1 MMADRMTLDAST
13 RPTASPIVRVLNE
26 EVRHYHRWCTP
37 STLVDQERIE
47 DFYASD
53 VSISAG
59 FFGTLVDHTGVFGE
73 AERFAAA
80 AQGADR
86 TMFSVHGSTGSNFVV
101 LRMLALERPD
111 ALVLVAR
118 NCHHSTI
125 NAIKALRAR
134 TSASCP
140 RRTTPEFEAVLPPS
154 VDQVLDGLRRYP
166 EALAVVY
173 TSPTYEGLCANTH
186 AIAAA
191 VHDASDHAML
201 FVDEAWGGHLHFHP
215 ELPPSAMDGGA
226 DISVQSTHK
235 LAGGLQQTGLIHWR
249 EGAGRLR
256 ADGGG
261 VPRVRHHLAELPPAR
276 LARTPR
282 CARSPRPAA
291 TRSARASAARAAFK
305 ALLRERLPLL
315 RHLDDPA
322 WVGQPRYA
330 HVAGCDKVKTTVALS
345 GYALQRLRG
354 LRGAGR
360 ARHRGRE
367 GGRQHGHVHHDVPA
381 RGGGGRG
388 DRRARS
394 RRSSPAASCPRA
406 SEKRMPDNPF
416 RAIDDRPVMHPYHAR
431 RYAKAIG
438 QEVPLDQAVGRVAA
452 EEVEVYPPGIPVI
465 LEGFRVARGRGP
477 LPARGARPRRRDR
490 RARHVARDAAGALME
505 LHAIGRVE
513 SPLTDLAAAPKQGD
527 EGAPEAWLV
536 FDAGVADALDGIA
549 AGDELIVLTWLDR
562 AARDV
567 LRVHPR
573 GDLARPATG
582 VFATRSPDRPNPIG
596 LHRVTV
602 LELDGLR
609 LRVRD
614 LEALDGTPVVDVKPV
629 LGSVAER

>member
-1 MMADRMTLDAST
+1 MTLDAST

-37 STLVDQERIE
+37 STLVDQERID

-86 TMFSVHGSTGSNFVV
+86 TMFSVHGSSGSNFVV
-101 LRMLALERPD
+101 LRMLALERAD

-125 NAIKALRAR
+125 NAIKAFGLDFRFLP
-134 TSASCP
+134 SP
-140 RRTTPEFEAVLPPS
+140 YDPEFEAVLPPS
-154 VDQVLDGLRRYP
+154 VDQVVAALKRYP

-191 VHDASDHAML
+191 VHDASDHAVL

-215 ELPPSAMDGGA
+215 DLPPSAIDAGA

-249 EGAGRLR
+249 ERRVDSELMEEAFREYVTTSPSYHLLAS
-256 ADGGG
+256 ADAA
-261 VPRVRHHLAELPPAR
+261 VRSL
-276 LARTPR
+276 
-282 CARSPRPAA
+282 AA
-291 TRSARASAARAAFK
+291 TGREALGACIGRTRRLK
-305 ALLRERLPLL
+305 AQLRERLPRL

-322 WVGQPRYA
+322 WVGSHYA

-345 GYALQRLRG
+345 GYATSGFALSDAL
-354 LRGAGR
+354 
-360 ARHRGRE
+360 
-367 GGRQHGHVHHDVPA
+367 V
-381 RGGGGRG
+381 GRG
-388 DRRARS
+388 IVIEKAGVNTVTLITTFQLEDAAVEATVS
-394 RRSSPAASCPRA
+394 ALEQILVGQELAHGAAKPMPA
-406 SEKRMPDNPF
+406 NPF

-438 QEVPLDQAVGRVAA
+438 QEVPLEQAVGRVAA

-465 LEGFRVARGRGP
+465 LEGFRVSEDAVRYLREARDLG
-477 LPARGARPRRRDR
+477 GAI
-490 RARHVARDAAGALME
+490 VARDT
-505 LHAIGRVE
+505 
-513 SPLTDLAAAPKQGD
+513 SLA
-527 EGAPEAWLV
+527 
-536 FDAGVADALDGIA
+536 
-549 AGDELIVLTWLDR
+549 T
-562 AARDV
+562 
-567 LRVHPR
+567 LRV
-573 GDLARPATG
+573 L
-582 VFATRSPDRPNPIG
+582 
-596 LHRVTV
+596 
-602 LELDGLR
+602 
-609 LRVRD
+609 
-614 LEALDGTPVVDVKPV
+614 
-629 LGSVAER
+629 